1 MASQAHILRLEGAA
15 LNSFLLFVDSIGV
28 SVYGGADCR
37 QSPLAD
43 DLWLKCG
50 QTAPT

>member
-1 MASQAHILRLEGAA
+1 MASHAHILRLDGAA

-28 SVYGGADCR
+28 SAYRGAVETAD
-37 QSPLAD
+37 SLAD